1 MIRGF
6 THEHLGTRQRCDGD
20 RPEHVVTEVV
30 DTRARDLRHP
40 GIIVEP
46 VGESMDHD
54 SESVT
59 VVRWVAVNVTGVSES
74 LEDAVCRRTR

>member
-6 THEHLGTRQRCDGD
+6 THEHLRARQRCDGD
-20 RPEHVVTEVV
+20 RPEHVVAEIV
-30 DTRARDLRHP
+30 DAWARDLRNP

-54 SESVT
+54 SEPVT
-59 VVRWVAVNVTGVSES
+59 VVRWVAVNITGVGES
-74 LEDAVCRRTR
+74 LEDAVRRRTR